1 MAGGDLHEA
10 AHTRRPLDD
19 KGCRKRVTPV
29 RPEQGTMQSRAMAI
43 AALLERLTDQ
53 PVIICNGFPSREAYK
68 IADRPTHFYMI
79 GSMGNAPAIA
89 LGVALTKPN
98 KQVVVFDGDGN
109 VLMGMG
115 TLATVGALKPKNF
128 IHVVFDNEV
137 YGTTGNQ
144 LTISNVV
151 PLEKVAKAA
160 GYVNVERVR
169 EREDLI
175 YEFKDM
181 LKKDGPSMLLVKVNE
196 MVEDAGRVI
205 LDPPDITKRFM
216 QAIK

>member
-1 MAGGDLHEA
+1 M
-10 AHTRRPLDD
+10 
-19 KGCRKRVTPV
+19 
-29 RPEQGTMQSRAMAI
+29 
-43 AALLERLTDQ
+43 AALLELVTDQ
-53 PVIICNGFPSREAYK
+53 PVIICNGFPSREAHK
-68 IADRPTHFYMI
+68 IADRATHFYMI

-89 LGVALTKPN
+89 LGVALAKPN
-98 KQVVVFDGDGN
+98 KRVITFDGDGN

-144 LTISNVV
+144 PTISNVV
-151 PLEKVAKAA
+151 PLEKVAKSA
-160 GYVNVERVR
+160 GYVNVERVLDR
-169 EREDLI
+169 DDLV

-196 MVEDAGRVI
+196 FVEDAGRV
-205 LDPPDITKRFM
+205 LHDPPDITRRFM
-216 QAIK
+216 KAIGG

>member
-1 MAGGDLHEA
+1 M
-10 AHTRRPLDD
+10 
-19 KGCRKRVTPV
+19 
-29 RPEQGTMQSRAMAI
+29 RPEQGTLISRAQAM
-43 AALLERLTDQ
+43 AALLELLTDQ
-53 PVIICNGFPSREAYK
+53 PVVVCNGFPSREAQK

-79 GSMGNAPAIA
+79 GSMGNASAIA
-89 LGVALTKPN
+89 LGVALAKLN
-98 KQVVVFDGDGN
+98 KYVIAFDGDGN

-144 LTISNVV
+144 PTISNVV

-160 GYVNVERVR
+160 GYVNAVRVLD
-169 EREDLI
+169 REDLV
-175 YEFKDM
+175 YEFKDL

-196 MVEDAGRVI
+196 FQEEADRI
-205 LDPPDITKRFM
+205 LLDPPDITSRFM
-216 QAIK
+216 KAIEG